1 MSDKLKRRFFS
12 SLITHHSSLR
22 ERSYELEHL
31 DTGDYTAA
39 EYEGCLAELR
49 RINRWLGDARA
60 MRRVVLR
67 RIAGDNLKEFSL
79 LDVGAGSGELLRG
92 VAGWAMK
99 NERRA
104 RLVGLELNARAAVA
118 LEQESQSYSNILA
131 LRADAFALPFADKS
145 FDYAMCSLFA
155 HHFREPEIVALLR
168 EFARIARRRVFVIDL
183 HRHAVAYL
191 LYTTAG
197 RIVLHNRLVREDGAL
212 SIRRGFRPMELYKLA
227 AHAGLEAVEV
237 ERVFPFR
244 LTLIARPPQYR
255 NSSTLNIE
263 H

>member
-1 MSDKLKRRFFS
+1 MTSDKLKSESFLSLVTRRV
-12 SLITHHSSLR
+12 SLK

-39 EYEGCLAELR
+39 EYAGCLAELR

-60 MRRVVLR
+60 MRWAVLR
-67 RIAGDNLKEFSL
+67 GVERDDLKGFSL

-92 VAGWAMK
+92 VAGWAVK

-104 RLVGLELNARAAVA
+104 RLVGLELNPCAAVA
-118 LEQESQSYSNILA
+118 LREESQSYTNISA
-131 LRADAFALPFADKS
+131 VRADAFALPFADKS
-145 FDYAMCSLFA
+145 FDYAMCSLFT
-155 HHFREPEIVALLR
+155 HHFREGEIVALLG
-168 EFARIARRRVFVIDL
+168 EFARIARQRVFVIDL

-212 SIRRGFRPMELYKLA
+212 SIRRGFRPTELYKLA
-227 AHAGLEAVEV
+227 VQAGLENIEV
-237 ERVFPFR
+237 RRVFPFR
-244 LTLIARPPQYR
+244 LTLTAHP
-255 NSSTLNIE
+255 S
-263 H
+263 

>member
-1 MSDKLKRRFFS
+1 V
-12 SLITHHSSLR
+12 
-22 ERSYELEHL
+22 RSYELEHL

-60 MRRVVLR
+60 MRRVVLQ
-67 RIAGDNLKEFSL
+67 RIADDSLKEFSL

-92 VAGWAMK
+92 IAGWAMT

-104 RLVGLELNARAAVA
+104 RLVGLELNERAAIA
-118 LEQESQSYSNILA
+118 QTEESQSYPNISA
-131 LRADAFALPFADKS
+131 VRADAFALPFADKS

-155 HHFREPEIVALLR
+155 HHFREPEIVALLC
-168 EFARIARRRVFVIDL
+168 EFARIARRRVFVVDL
-183 HRHAVAYL
+183 HRHLVAYL

-197 RIVLHNRLVREDGAL
+197 RIVLYNRLVREDGAL
-212 SIRRGFRPMELYKLA
+212 SIRRGFRPLELSELA
-227 AHAGLEAVEV
+227 TQAGLEAVEV

-244 LTLIARPPQYR
+244 LALAAR
-255 NSSTLNIE
+255 TV
-263 H
+263 